1 MGWFSGLPDTPKCF
15 ETCSPLVREFTIFAA
30 FGTIIQMTEDTE
42 QEAHTRH
49 KGNGQKPIEV
59 TPLQLLGIIL
69 KCVLKDR
76 ITDEEIQ
83 TICSVYYKTIKEWW
97 G

>member
-1 MGWFSGLPDTPKCF
+1 MSE
-15 ETCSPLVREFTIFAA
+15 ETEGEGGEPQKS
-30 FGTIIQMTEDTE
+30 
-42 QEAHTRH
+42 
-49 KGNGQKPIEV
+49 NGKKSIEV

-76 ITDEEIQ
+76 ITDEEVE
-83 TICSVYYKTIKEWW
+83 TICSTYYKTVNEWW

>member
-1 MGWFSGLPDTPKCF
+1 MGE
-15 ETCSPLVREFTIFAA
+15 ETEKDKL
-30 FGTIIQMTEDTE
+30 
-42 QEAHTRH
+42 QE
-49 KGNGQKPIEV
+49 GNGQKPIEV

-76 ITDEEIQ
+76 ITDEEVD
-83 TICSVYYKTIKEWW
+83 TICSVYYQTIKDWW